1 MEQQDYL
8 QRQIDRLAR
17 SLGIF
22 LCQLLGHI
30 NKRKITEGIEM
41 TDQFLKTEL
50 DFNIDEFVKIPAA
63 VVLTYL
69 QEKSFNNVSFLK
81 FADIILLVADEL
93 ENLQPGNAKSRNIY
107 EKCMRIYE
115 YLNNTDPNY
124 SLERHF
130 KIAKIKKVLQVSP

>member
-22 LCQLLGHI
+22 LCQLLWHI
-30 NKRKITEGIEM
+30 NKGKITEGIEM
-41 TDQFLKTEL
+41 TDKFLKTKL
-50 DFNIDEFVKIPAA
+50 DFNIDEFVEIPAA
-63 VVLTYL
+63 GVITYL
-69 QEKSFNNVSFLK
+69 QKKSFNSVSFVK

-93 ENLQPGNAKSRNIY
+93 ENLQPGNKKSRNIY
-107 EKCMRIYE
+107 EKCMSIYE
-115 YLNNTDPNY
+115 FLNNTDPNY

-130 KIAKIKKVLQVSP
+130 KIAKIKKILQVSP